1 MIVSWRKKRRKSQS
15 LLNGALVLSVS
26 TLLVKIIGVIYKIP
40 ISNMMGAVGRGYFD
54 SAYNLY
60 IPIYTISNGGS
71 SRCCFKKW
79 CRSTWLSADTEM
91 CVIDFFRVSAMAVL
105 RFTGISGH
113 GAFFLIF
120 CISFML
126 FIAKTNE
133 VIPAIIA
140 ITPSIFFC
148 CMMSIYRGYY
158 NGLRN
163 MNPTAISQ
171 VIEAIGKM
179 IFGIAAAKLTIT
191 YGYSQFESG
200 AKVFGKVC
208 ATESEAMSAI
218 YPYAAAA
225 AAVGVT
231 MGTVIGMIYM
241 IIMHKAKGDGITRT
255 EIVNSP
261 RPVNSGAIAKTL
273 VAIAIPVVTSSI
285 IFSLTNLIDAI
296 TIQNRLDGVISNNL
310 DLIKSIYATQIA
322 EAHVLDADLKDF
334 LYGAYTLS
342 LDFKNL
348 IPSITTTLGVSAIPA
363 LSAAYAVKDKHALKS
378 SVESVLRVGMIIS
391 LASGI
396 GDGVLAEPILRMFY
410 ENGKSAPAISI
421 AAPIVAAYG
430 YTIFLMAISQPMTN
444 MLQAVGKANVPVKSL
459 TVGAVVKVVANY
471 IFIGIPSINING
483 AVIGT
488 VLCYLI
494 VVIYNYIALIKA
506 TKVKVNLMSVVVKP
520 LISSVLCGVAAY
532 CAYGIFYKI
541 LPQRL
546 FHGYSFANITATLIA
561 VVAAII
567 VYIIS
572 MLLIGGLAKDDIIMM
587 PKGEKLP
594 KKLDKIWIY
603 RVKYKGRLIKN
614 GG

>member
-1 MIVSWRKKRRKSQS
+1 MAQKKRKSQS

-60 IPIYTISNGGS
+60 IPIYTISMAGLPVAVSKMVSQHVALG
-71 SRCCFKKW
+71 RY
-79 CRSTWLSADTEM
+79 RDVRM
-91 CVIDFFRVSAMAVL
+91 IFRVSARL
-105 RFTGISGH
+105 FTFTGILGTVLL
-113 GAFFLIF
+113 LIF
-120 CISFML
+120 AYPYAL
-126 FIAKTNE
+126 IAKTNE

-296 TIQNRLDGVISNNL
+296 T
-310 DLIKSIYATQIA
+310 TQIA

-396 GDGVLAEPILRMFY
+396 GMGVLAEPILRMFY

-421 AAPIVAAYG
+421 AAPIMAAYG

-532 CAYGIFYKI
+532 CAYGISYKI

-567 VYIIS
+567 VYVIS

-587 PKGEKLP
+587 PKGEKIA
-594 KKLDKIWIY
+594 KKLA
-603 RVKYKGRLIKN
+603 KYGFIE
-614 GG
+614 

>member
-1 MIVSWRKKRRKSQS
+1 MAQKKRKSQS

-60 IPIYTISNGGS
+60 IPIYTISMAGLPVAVSKMVSQHAALG
-71 SRCCFKKW
+71 RY
-79 CRSTWLSADTEM
+79 RDVRM
-91 CVIDFFRVSAMAVL
+91 IFRVSARL
-105 RFTGISGH
+105 FTFTGILGTVLL
-113 GAFFLIF
+113 LIF
-120 CISFML
+120 AYPYAL
-126 FIAKTNE
+126 IAKTNE

-171 VIEAIGKM
+171 VVEAIGKM

-241 IIMHKAKGDGITRT
+241 IIMHKVKGDGITRT

-363 LSAAYAVKDKHALKS
+363 LSAAYAVKDKRALKS

-396 GDGVLAEPILRMFY
+396 GMGVLAEPILRMFY

-421 AAPIVAAYG
+421 AAPIMAAYG

-587 PKGEKLP
+587 PKGEKIA
-594 KKLDKIWIY
+594 KKLA
-603 RVKYKGRLIKN
+603 KYGFIE
-614 GG
+614 

>member
-1 MIVSWRKKRRKSQS
+1 MAQKKRKSQS

-60 IPIYTISNGGS
+60 IPIYTISMAGLPVDVSKMVSQHVALG
-71 SRCCFKKW
+71 RY
-79 CRSTWLSADTEM
+79 RDVRM
-91 CVIDFFRVSAMAVL
+91 IFRVSARL
-105 RFTGISGH
+105 FTFTGILGTVLL
-113 GAFFLIF
+113 LIF
-120 CISFML
+120 AYPYAL
-126 FIAKTNE
+126 IAKTNE

-208 ATESEAMSAI
+208 ETESEAMSAI

-241 IIMHKAKGDGITRT
+241 IIMHKAKGGITRT

-348 IPSITTTLGVSAIPA
+348 
-363 LSAAYAVKDKHALKS
+363 
-378 SVESVLRVGMIIS
+378 
-391 LASGI
+391 ASGI
-396 GDGVLAEPILRMFY
+396 GMGVLAEPILRMFY

-421 AAPIVAAYG
+421 AAPIMAAYG

-506 TKVKVNLMSVVVKP
+506 TKVKVNLMSVV
-520 LISSVLCGVAAY
+520 
-532 CAYGIFYKI
+532 
-541 LPQRL
+541 
-546 FHGYSFANITATLIA
+546 
-561 VVAAII
+561 
-567 VYIIS
+567 
-572 MLLIGGLAKDDIIMM
+572 LAKDDIIMM
-587 PKGEKLP
+587 PKGEKIA
-594 KKLDKIWIY
+594 KKLA
-603 RVKYKGRLIKN
+603 KYGFIE
-614 GG
+614 